1 MTNSKILIKLLN
13 CKGKRDYFIDT
24 TEESL
29 KKGDL
34 CVVKRGYG
42 SELGLALKDP
52 EPEDSNNLSP
62 PSNRVVKK
70 GKAYHQKKS
79 KRLKEEADKALG
91 EARELARKYQLPM
104 NLVRCEFT
112 LDKSTLFIYFTS
124 SQRVDFRGLIRELAS
139 RFDSHIE
146 LRQVGPREEAQIEG
160 GLGRCGRSLCC
171 KKFLNSPK
179 SISISLVHDQELFV
193 SPERVTGI
201 CGRLFCCLA
210 YEHQNYVQII
220 SQMPRIGAKIRYR
233 GSEYEVV
240 GHNIFE
246 KAVVLEDQDGTRK
259 EIPVREIKD

>member
-1 MTNSKILIKLLN
+1 MTNSKILIKLLTAR
-13 CKGKRDYFIDT
+13 GKRDYFT
-24 TEESL
+24 LSTKESF

-34 CVVKRGYG
+34 CVVERGYG

-52 EPEDSNNLSP
+52 EAENSSNLSS
-62 PSNRVVKK
+62 PSNRVLSK
-70 GKAYHQKKS
+70 GKPYH
-79 KRLKEEADKALG
+79 KRKLSRLEEEADKALR
-91 EARELARKYQLPM
+91 EAREIADQLQLPM
-104 NLVRCEFT
+104 KLVKCEFT
-112 LDKSTLFIYFTS
+112 LDKNTLFVYFTS
-124 SQRVDFRGLIRELAS
+124 SQRVDFRGLIRRLAS

-146 LRQVGPREEAQIEG
+146 LRHIGPREEAQIEG
-160 GLGRCGRSLCC
+160 GLGRCGRPLCC

-210 YEHQNYVQII
+210 YEHQNYVHII
-220 SQMPRIGAKIRYR
+220 SQMPRIGAKIRYK

-246 KAVVLEDQDGTRK
+246 KAVVLEEQDGARK
-259 EIPVREIKD
+259 EIPVKEIKN

>member
-13 CKGKRDYFIDT
+13 ARSKRDYFT
-24 TEESL
+24 VATKESL

-52 EPEDSNNLSP
+52 ETEDSNNLSP
-62 PSNRVVKK
+62 PSNRVIRK
-70 GKAYHQKKS
+70 GRSYHQKKMN
-79 KRLKEEADKALG
+79 RLKEEADKALE
-91 EARELARKYQLPM
+91 EARKLARKYQLPM
-104 NLVRCEFT
+104 NLVTCEFT
-112 LDKSTLFIYFTS
+112 LDKNTLFVYFTS
-124 SQRVDFRGLIRELAS
+124 PQRVDFRGLIKELTS
-139 RFDSHIE
+139 RFDSHVE
-146 LRQVGPREEAQIEG
+146 LRHIGPREEAQIEG
-160 GLGRCGRSLCC
+160 GLGRCGRPLCC
-171 KKFLNSPK
+171 RKFLNSPK

-246 KAVVLEDQDGTRK
+246 KAVVLEEQDGTRK
-259 EIPVREIKD
+259 EIPFRDIKD